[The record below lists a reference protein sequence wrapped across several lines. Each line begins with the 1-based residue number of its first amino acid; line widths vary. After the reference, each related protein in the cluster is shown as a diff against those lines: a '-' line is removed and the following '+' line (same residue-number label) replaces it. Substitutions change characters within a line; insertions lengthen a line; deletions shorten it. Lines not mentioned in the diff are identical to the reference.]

1 MNKLVLIEAPQ
12 KGQIVMHLTPS
23 LDADYVPILQ
33 CVGEGKSGISCRMI
47 VKRKLGSADKE
58 SFGYKAEKDKQA
70 AVIKQMRIY

>member
-33 CVGEGKSGISCRMI
+33 YVGEGK
-47 VKRKLGSADKE
+47 VELA
-58 SFGYKAEKDKQA
+58 AE
-70 AVIKQMRIY
+70 